1 MFVQKF
7 FLLATMWFIVA
18 LSPSTLLAEEMPLDQ
33 SNPPSETPTAPAKYV
48 GPPVIGFYLSDEDYL
63 IVKVDGLLL
72 KDVDGFTFAGT
83 DISGLVGQYKEQGI
97 IELTEKE
104 DGFQMKVNLPIQQ
117 LPGKNEFGLLYGNGN
132 KLSAIVDS
140 EKLLA
145 DSANLSQDKGFG
157 YTNVYGTLTQRSGC
171 CYCGTCRT
179 QYASYATVQIYTW
192 NNGWVYRGTTTANA
206 YGYFSVSVQGYDA
219 SHILVTA
226 SSGGKTARIV
236 ATGPACACTRASVNA
251 TMYLQ

>member
-7 FLLATMWFIVA
+7 FLLATVWFIVA

-63 IVKVDGLLL
+63 IIKVDGLLL

-83 DISGLVGQYKEQGI
+83 DISELVGQYKEQGI

-117 LPGKNEFGLLYGNGN
+117 LPGKNEFGLFYAGGN
-132 KLSAIVDS
+132 KLSSIVDS
-140 EKLLA
+140 EKLQSEKEA
-145 DSANLSQDKGFG
+145 GDRGFG
-157 YTNVYGTLTQRSGC
+157 YTRIYGTLTKRGDC
-171 CYCGTCRT
+171 CYCGRCGT
-179 QYASYATVQIYTW
+179 QYAGYATVNFYTSSPS
-192 NNGWVYRGTTTANA
+192 GWVYRGSTTANA
-206 YGYFSVSVQGYDA
+206 YGYFRVSVQGYNA
-219 SHILVTA
+219 SHILVQA
-226 SSGGKTARIV
+226 SSGGMSNSTV
-236 ATGPACACTRASVNA
+236 FTGPACACTNA
-251 TMYLQ
+251 TVAASMYLR